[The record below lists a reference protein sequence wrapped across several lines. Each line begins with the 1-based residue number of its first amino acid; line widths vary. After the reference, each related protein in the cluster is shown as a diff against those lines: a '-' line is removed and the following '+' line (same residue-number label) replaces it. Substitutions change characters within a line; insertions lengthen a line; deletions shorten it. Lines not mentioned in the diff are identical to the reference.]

1 MCDVPAKEDR
11 PGAYTRWTAA
21 ADKLVASLLEQA
33 ACRRQAYRGREQAA
47 APADEVK
54 SEYAKWASASEKR
67 QALFLCS
74 VPHEIGKSE
83 SFEKI
88 MSFLGPLM
96 WLLSSRE
103 MEGQFEK
110 TISLRCRFSAS
121 DVAVKRMSDIRNLF
135 EFGIEKTPL
144 DVAVRE

>member
-1 MCDVPAKEDR
+1 MSSANSRNAV
-11 PGAYTRWTAA
+11 
-21 ADKLVASLLEQA
+21 LSEQA
-33 ACRRQAYRGREQAA
+33 ACRRQAHGGCEQAA

-121 DVAVKRMSDIRNLF
+121 DVAVKRMSIIRNLF

>member
-1 MCDVPAKEDR
+1 M
-11 PGAYTRWTAA
+11 
-21 ADKLVASLLEQA
+21 
-33 ACRRQAYRGREQAA
+33 
-47 APADEVK
+47 
-54 SEYAKWASASEKR
+54 
-67 QALFLCS
+67 CS

-88 MSFLGPLM
+88 MSFSGPLM

-103 MEGQFEK
+103 MEGLFEK
-110 TISLRCRFSAS
+110 TFSHRCRFSAS

-135 EFGIEKTPL
+135 ESGIEKTPF

>member
-1 MCDVPAKEDR
+1 M
-11 PGAYTRWTAA
+11 
-21 ADKLVASLLEQA
+21 
-33 ACRRQAYRGREQAA
+33 
-47 APADEVK
+47 
-54 SEYAKWASASEKR
+54 
-67 QALFLCS
+67 
-74 VPHEIGKSE
+74 PHEIGKSE

-121 DVAVKRMSDIRNLF
+121 DVAVKRMSIIRNLF
-135 EFGIEKTPL
+135 ESGIEKTPL

>member
-1 MCDVPAKEDR
+1 MCDVQAKENR
-11 PGAYTRWTAA
+11 PGAYTRWTSA
-21 ADKLVASLLEQA
+21 ADERNADLSEQA
-33 ACRRQAYRGREQAA
+33 PGWRKAHGGHQRAID
-47 APADEVK
+47 PADEIK
-54 SEYAKWASASEKR
+54 SEYTKRASASEKR

-103 MEGQFEK
+103 MEG
-110 TISLRCRFSAS
+110 RF
-121 DVAVKRMSDIRNLF
+121 
-135 EFGIEKTPL
+135 EKTPL